1 MGPVLSGG
9 GDGLL
14 GIWLNAQR
22 SFSFADPRSRRIRLK
37 IEIEI
42 GQFVAAP
49 NSRSGLMNVRSP
61 DYIDRPRL
69 YG

>member
-1 MGPVLSGG
+1 MRAGRDEHFRREAIILGQA
-9 GDGLL
+9 LL
-14 GIWLNAQR
+14 PEA
-22 SFSFADPRSRRIRLK
+22 AVDEH
-37 IEIEI
+37 EIEI

>member
-1 MGPVLSGG
+1 VVLLCWAFGSTRNGH
-9 GDGLL
+9 LRSQATVA
-14 GIWLNAQR
+14 GIWL
-22 SFSFADPRSRRIRLK
+22 
-37 IEIEI
+37 EIEI

-49 NSRSGLMNVRSP
+49 NSRSGLMNVCSP